1 LEDEQYLGG
10 FVLIIGLVAFYFSI
24 SMMSRSPLF
33 GVQLIVFSII
43 LTIIGVVVFIRGWK
57 KAKTE

>member
-1 LEDEQYLGG
+1 MEDEQYLGG
-10 FVLIIGLVAFYFSI
+10 FVLIIGLVAFYFSV

-43 LTIIGVVVFIRGWK
+43 LTIIG
-57 KAKTE
+57 